1 MKKKGT
7 LIGEQG
13 ITWSNQITNIRALAI
28 LLVVFGHSIILYS
41 SSWSLYSSIHS
52 VPLLDNIKRII
63 DIIQMPI
70 FFSISGYLFF
80 YTHNKKRGIL
90 WLIKNKFKRLIV
102 PYFLIGFIYMV
113 PIKYAVGYSGYYDRT
128 LIAIIGDFLM
138 GQDVGHLWFLPAL
151 FFIFLICEIFINIIE
166 KVPIIQKRDIGTV
179 VLLILAIILY
189 YEGYRIAFGYA
200 PILSAFANVIW
211 FAFGYFIC
219 TYHEFF
225 QSFFNR
231 KIIKIASAIIG
242 VFLLLFCAFFDTGV
256 TVGICCKLI
265 CILVL
270 YVIVPGKNNK
280 IISCISKDSFGIY
293 LFHSPLIYITFS
305 FWANESVLIVVL
317 LNFVIFG
324 GVALFITEFIRRK
337 GLGLVI
343 GE

>member
-1 MKKKGT
+1 MEKKKT
-7 LIGEQG
+7 LTGEQR
-13 ITWSNQITNIRALAI
+13 ITWSNQIANIRALAI

-41 SSWSLYSSIHS
+41 SSWNLYSSIHS

-90 WLIKNKFKRLIV
+90 WLIKSKLKRLIV

-113 PIKYAVGYSGYYDRT
+113 PIKYAVGYSGYQDKT
-128 LIAIIGDFLM
+128 LIDIIGNFLTC
-138 GQDVGHLWFLPAL
+138 QDVGHLWFLPAL
-151 FFIFLICEIFINIIE
+151 FFIFLICEVAMNIIE
-166 KVPIIQKRDIGTV
+166 KVPIIRKWNIGAV
-179 VLLILAIILY
+179 VLLFLAIILY

-200 PILSAFANVIW
+200 PILSAFSNIIW

-219 TYHEFF
+219 IYHKFY
-225 QSFFNR
+225 QSFFDR
-231 KIIKIASAIIG
+231 KIIKIVSAIIG
-242 VFLLLFCAFFDTGV
+242 IFLLLFCAFFDKRV
-256 TVGICCKLI
+256 IVGICCKLI
-265 CILVL
+265 CIFLL
-270 YVIVPGKNNK
+270 YVIVPAKNSK
-280 IISCISKDSFGIY
+280 VLSCISKNSFGIY

-305 FWANESVLIVVL
+305 FWANESVLLVVL

-324 GVALFITEFIRRK
+324 GVALFITEFIRRR
-337 GLGLVI
+337 GLGLII

>member
-1 MKKKGT
+1 MGKKRT
-7 LIGEQG
+7 LNGEQR

-41 SSWSLYSSIHS
+41 SSWSLYSTIHS
-52 VPLLDNIKRII
+52 VPLLDYMKRII
-63 DIIQMPI
+63 DVIQMPI

-90 WLIKNKFKRLIV
+90 WLIKSKLKRLIV
-102 PYFLIGFIYMV
+102 PYFLVGFIYMV
-113 PIKYAVGYSGYYDRT
+113 PIKYAVGYSGYQNKT
-128 LIAIIGDFLM
+128 LIDIIYNFLIC
-138 GQDVGHLWFLPAL
+138 QDVGHLWFLPAL
-151 FFIFLICEIFINIIE
+151 FFIFLICEVFMNIIE
-166 KVPIIQKRDIGTV
+166 KVPIIRKWNIGAV
-179 VLLILAIILY
+179 VLLILATILY

-211 FAFGYFIC
+211 FAFGYLIC
-219 TYHEFF
+219 TCHEFY

-231 KIIKIASAIIG
+231 KIIKIVSATIG
-242 VFLLLFCAFFDTGV
+242 IFLLLFCVFFDTRV
-256 TVGICCKLI
+256 IVGICCKLI
-265 CILVL
+265 CIFLL
-270 YVIVPGKNNK
+270 YAIMPKKNGKVI
-280 IISCISKDSFGIY
+280 SSISKNSFGIY

-305 FWANESVLIVVL
+305 FFANESVLFVVL

-324 GVALFITEFIRRK
+324 GVSLFITEFIRRR

>member
-1 MKKKGT
+1 MGKKRT
-7 LIGEQG
+7 LNGEQR

-52 VPLLDNIKRII
+52 VPLLDYMKRII
-63 DIIQMPI
+63 DVIQMPI

-90 WLIKNKFKRLIV
+90 WLIKSKLKRLIV
-102 PYFLIGFIYMV
+102 PYFLVGFIYMV
-113 PIKYAVGYSGYYDRT
+113 PIKYVVGYSGYQNKT
-128 LIAIIGDFLM
+128 LIDIIYNFLTC
-138 GQDVGHLWFLPAL
+138 QDVGHLWFLPAL
-151 FFIFLICEIFINIIE
+151 FFIFLICEVFMNIIE
-166 KVPIIQKRDIGTV
+166 KVPIIRKRNIGAV
-179 VLLILAIILY
+179 VLLILATILY

-211 FAFGYFIC
+211 FAFGYLIC
-219 TYHEFF
+219 TCHEFY

-231 KIIKIASAIIG
+231 KIIKIVSATIG
-242 VFLLLFCAFFDTGV
+242 IFLLLFCAFFDTRV
-256 TVGICCKLI
+256 IVGICCKLI
-265 CILVL
+265 CIFVL
-270 YVIVPGKNNK
+270 YAIMPKKNGKVI
-280 IISCISKDSFGIY
+280 SSISKNSFGIY

-305 FWANESVLIVVL
+305 FFANESVLFVVL

-324 GVALFITEFIRRK
+324 GVSLFITEFIRRR